1 MTRKKI
7 TPQQEHVVD
16 GLLSGLSNRQAALAA
31 GFTTASA
38 ATSRPVQ
45 TVLEEAREA
54 LAKATN
60 IRKQDVLNGIL
71 EAIDRAKSGGEP
83 GTEIKGWTEVAKML
97 GYYAPEIKKIH
108 LSMEQGRMKSK
119 FEALS
124 DEELIE
130 LASKPVIE
138 GQFTHVN

>member
-1 MTRKKI
+1 
-7 TPQQEHVVD
+7 
-16 GLLSGLSNRQAALAA
+16 
-31 GFTTASA
+31 
-38 ATSRPVQ
+38 
-45 TVLEEAREA
+45 
-54 LAKATN
+54 
-60 IRKQDVLNGIL
+60 
-71 EAIDRAKSGGEP
+71 
-83 GTEIKGWTEVAKML
+83 ML